1 MTLYNKIKEE
11 VKTSMKAKDSKR
23 TQTLRLITSSIK
35 QIEVDK
41 RLEEKDITDSLI
53 IEILSKMIKQRKE
66 SINSYTIGSR
76 LDLVEQEEYEINII
90 NEFMPKQMKDYE
102 VMVELIW
109 AYNELNEE
117 KVEEFGFKNNRLY
130 DYSIDGKLITIKDMG
145 KITSAIKPIINGK
158 FDNSLASNMV
168 KEYILN
174 SKYLIDRL
182 PTIELIN
189 LLKNKDISYVE
200 YCIINGGIRCTHIG
214 YYDFNNNMIQ
224 AEGIDGEE
232 YSISEEDF
240 TDMYKETY
248 WTIEQINLV

>member
-1 MTLYNKIKEE
+1 MALYNKIKEE

-41 RLEEKDITDSLI
+41 RLEEKDIIDSLI

-66 SINSYTIGSR
+66 SINSYTLGNR

-102 VMVELIW
+102 VMVEIIK
-109 AYNELNEE
+109 AY
-117 KVEEFGFKNNRLY
+117 KDLY
-130 DYSIDGKLITIKDMG
+130 YERSPKIYNPENIIDYSKLITIKDMG
-145 KITSAIKPIINGK
+145 KIMSIIKPIINGK

-174 SKYLIDRL
+174 SKYLIERL
-182 PTIELIN
+182 PTVELIN
-189 LLKNKDISYVE
+189 LLKNKDISYIE
-200 YCIINGGIRCTHIG
+200 YCIINGGMRCTHVG
-214 YYDFNNNMIQ
+214 FYDYNINKIFDR
-224 AEGIDGEE
+224 GIDDVE
-232 YSISEEDF
+232 YDINEEDF
-240 TDMYKETY
+240 IDMYKETY

>member
-11 VKTSMKAKDSKR
+11 VKISMKAKDSKR

-66 SINSYTIGSR
+66 SINSYRLGNR
-76 LDLVEQEEYEINII
+76 LDLAEQEQYEINII

-102 VMVELIW
+102 VTVEILK
-109 AYNELNEE
+109 AYNLVINNNIKLTDNRNEL
-117 KVEEFGFKNNRLY
+117 
-130 DYSIDGKLITIKDMG
+130 TIKDIG
-145 KITSAIKPIINGK
+145 KIMSIIKPIINGK
-158 FDNSLASNMV
+158 FDNSVASNMV

-174 SKYLIDRL
+174 SKYLIERL
-182 PTIELIN
+182 PTVELIN

-200 YCIINGGIRCTHIG
+200 YCIINGSIRCTHVG

-224 AEGIDGEE
+224 DEGIDGEE
-232 YSISEEDF
+232 YSISEKDF
-240 TDMYKETY
+240 INMYKETY
-248 WTIEQINLV
+248 WSIEQIILV

>member
-11 VKTSMKAKDSKR
+11 VKISMKAKDSKR

-66 SINSYTIGSR
+66 SINSYTLGNR

-90 NEFMPKQMKDYE
+90 NEYMPKQMKDYE
-102 VMVELIW
+102 VTVEILK
-109 AYNELNEE
+109 AYNLVINNNIKLTDNRNEL
-117 KVEEFGFKNNRLY
+117 
-130 DYSIDGKLITIKDMG
+130 TIKDIG
-145 KITSAIKPIINGK
+145 KIMSIIKPIINGK
-158 FDNSLASNMV
+158 FDNSVASNMV

-174 SKYLIDRL
+174 SKYLIERL
-182 PTIELIN
+182 PTVELIN

-200 YCIINGGIRCTHIG
+200 YCIINGSIRCTHVG

-224 AEGIDGEE
+224 DEGIDGEK

-240 TDMYKETY
+240 IDMYKETY

>member
-11 VKTSMKAKDSKR
+11 VKISMKAKDSKR

-66 SINSYTIGSR
+66 SINSYTLGNR

-90 NEFMPKQMKDYE
+90 NEYMPKQMKDYE
-102 VMVELIW
+102 VTVEILK
-109 AYNELNEE
+109 AYNLVINNNIKLTDNRNEL
-117 KVEEFGFKNNRLY
+117 
-130 DYSIDGKLITIKDMG
+130 TIKDIG
-145 KITSAIKPIINGK
+145 KIMSIIKPIINGK
-158 FDNSLASNMV
+158 FDNSVASNMV

-174 SKYLIDRL
+174 SKYLIERL
-182 PTIELIN
+182 PTVELIN

-200 YCIINGGIRCTHIG
+200 YCIINGSIRCTHVG

-224 AEGIDGEE
+224 DEGIDGEK

-240 TDMYKETY
+240 IEMYKETY

>member
-11 VKTSMKAKDSKR
+11 VKTSMRAKDSKR

-41 RLEEKDITDSLI
+41 RLEEKDVTGSLI

-66 SINSYTIGSR
+66 SINSYRLGNR

-102 VMVELIW
+102 VMIEIIK
-109 AYNELNEE
+109 AYQNLVYEKLSKLTDEE
-117 KVEEFGFKNNRLY
+117 HDNLTKNNIELV
-130 DYSIDGKLITIKDMG
+130 TIKDIG
-145 KITSAIKPIINGK
+145 KIMSIIKPIINGK
-158 FDNSLASNMV
+158 FDSSLASNIV

-174 SKYLIDRL
+174 SKYLIGRL

-189 LLKNKDISYVE
+189 LLKIKDISYVE
-200 YCIINGGIRCTHIG
+200 YCIINGSIKCTHVG

-224 AEGIDGEE
+224 DEGIDGEE

-240 TDMYKETY
+240 IERYKETY
-248 WTIEQINLV
+248 WTIEQINLA

>member
-11 VKTSMKAKDSKR
+11 VKTSMKAKNSKR

-41 RLEEKDITDSLI
+41 RIEEKDITDSLI

-66 SINSYTIGSR
+66 SINSYTLGNR

-102 VMVELIW
+102 VMLEIIK
-109 AYNELNEE
+109 AYNSLLCNISDITE
-117 KVEEFGFKNNRLY
+117 KKYV
-130 DYSIDGKLITIKDMG
+130 TIKDMG
-145 KITSAIKPIINGK
+145 KIMSIIKPIINGK
-158 FDNSLASNMV
+158 FDNSLASNMI

-174 SKYLIDRL
+174 SKYLIERL
-182 PTIELIN
+182 PTVELIN

-200 YCIINGGIRCTHIG
+200 YCIINGAIRCTHVG
-214 YYDFNNNMIQ
+214 FYDYNINKIFDR
-224 AEGIDGEE
+224 GIDDEE
-232 YSISEEDF
+232 YDIIEEDF
-240 TDMYKETY
+240 IDMYKETY
-248 WTIEQINLV
+248 WTIEQIILI